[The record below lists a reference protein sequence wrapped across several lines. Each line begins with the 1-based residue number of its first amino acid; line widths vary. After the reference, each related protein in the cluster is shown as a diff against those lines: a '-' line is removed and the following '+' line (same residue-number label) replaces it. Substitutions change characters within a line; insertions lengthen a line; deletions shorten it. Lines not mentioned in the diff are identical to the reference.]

1 MQKTLFVS
9 SSFINLYISF
19 FENFAAAFRLAIETA
34 KIAFAPIFDLFS
46 DPSKFI
52 NILSISFWLIE
63 LLFTNTL
70 EILLFIL
77 FTASKTSVDRN
88 SVQLCADGFASG
100 VKFWGD

>member
-52 NILSISFWLIE
+52 NI
-63 LLFTNTL
+63 
-70 EILLFIL
+70 
-77 FTASKTSVDRN
+77 
-88 SVQLCADGFASG
+88 
-100 VKFWGD
+100 